1 MSSDEDNN
9 PKEDTEH
16 SEHKRTSNDRTSH
29 NTNNKSRKSMKKK
42 KNKPKKTLTKH
53 KTNKSKGK
61 RKGTKKKDLVCSV
74 IIPAGDDGR
83 FHCTKCSKS
92 YGQSGHLYQ
101 HIRYCHEQY
110 AKTLFPVLCKIHKCS
125 MRFGSPMAADKHLDA
140 KHPLYA
146 GNNKYRHNPIAITC
160 TVCKKRFSQIQSY
173 LIHNKTNKKCQASLL
188 TLEDIWLKGIKDKSS
203 CPE

>member
-1 MSSDEDNN
+1 
-9 PKEDTEH
+9 
-16 SEHKRTSNDRTSH
+16 
-29 NTNNKSRKSMKKK
+29 MKKK

-61 RKGTKKKDLVCSV
+61 GTRGQKSELK
-74 IIPAGDDGR
+74 IPVGDDGK
-83 FHCTKCSKS
+83 FHCPKCIKS
-92 YGQSGHLYQ
+92 YTTKGGLCR
-101 HIRYCHEQY
+101 HIRACHQDY